1 MQFETC
7 VNMFCCSERFKG
19 QLAKNMGSTFNKYKQ
34 ENNKKWSIFTPLWR
48 NKEIAISG
56 ALIAGGKYMYFNTN
70 NYI

>member
-7 VNMFCCSERFKG
+7 VNMFCCSERFKD
-19 QLAKNMGSTFNKYKQ
+19 QLAENMGSTFNQYKQ
-34 ENNKKWSIFTPLWR
+34 ENNKKWRFYTPLLK

-56 ALIAGGKYMYFNTN
+56 ALFTGGKYMYFNTN